1 MKLSINYEELMPT
14 TVSGHAIKITYVYSS
29 FDKEEVDKLK
39 ERLADEIGTGIVATI
54 KVEDKE

>member
-39 ERLADEIGTGIVATI
+39 ERLADEIGTGIVSTI
-54 KVEDKE
+54 KVEEK

>member
-39 ERLADEIGTGIVATI
+39 ERLADEIGTGIVSTT
-54 KVEDKE
+54 KVEEK

>member
-14 TVSGHAIKITYVYSS
+14 TASGHAIKITYVYSS

-39 ERLADEIGTGIVATI
+39 ERLADEIGTGIVSTI
-54 KVEDKE
+54 KVEE